1 MILCILT
8 LEELLAFLSYVPW
21 SKYNLCILTITNIL
35 QYEVLATNCQ
45 KQSDSQVLYALHT
58 EFVSSDFLSSLTDF
72 NDVARDFGGFSL
84 HTILPAVDYDNIPS
98 L

>member
-35 QYEVLATNCQ
+35 QYEVLATDCQ
-45 KQSDSQVLYALHT
+45 KQSDPQVLYALRT
-58 EFVSSDFLSSLTDF
+58 EFVLITW
-72 NDVARDFGGFSL
+72 
-84 HTILPAVDYDNIPS
+84 HTIQRGEKEQIHILLA
-98 L
+98 